1 MRNDILKTTFCEKCN
16 FRYDYHFD
24 SCPKCKEKNPDIVE
38 KRCRNKLFFLDV
50 IKCFLI
56 VALYFLTTTLLP
68 TIVYFIVNAIDKTIL
83 DSNLF
88 ILGLEIGANCIL
100 IISVFLIIWH
110 YKSYILKDFCNWR
123 NILIGVIAG
132 ILIIGLS
139 QLLSYLIYE
148 VGNIS
153 INSNQVNVET
163 IVKNEPVL
171 AFFAVVILG
180 PIAEEL
186 TFRVGLM
193 GLGMKISEKY
203 GKIFAYLLSIVIFIF
218 IHLNLL
224 GENVNY
230 ASEFA
235 AVPSYFVGASL
246 LCIAYDKGGLSSSII
261 AHILNNLLGFILVM
275 VM

>member
-16 FRYDYHFD
+16 FRYDYHLE

-38 KRCRNKLFFLDV
+38 KRCRNKLFFIDV

-56 VALYFLTTTLLP
+56 VALCFLTTTLLP
-68 TIVYFIVNAIDKTIL
+68 TIVYFIVNAVDKTIL

-88 ILGLEIGANCIL
+88 VLGLEIGANLVL
-100 IISVFLIIWH
+100 IISVILVIWH
-110 YKSYILKDFCNWR
+110 YKSYIFKDFTNWK
-123 NILIGVIAG
+123 NILIGIAAGVI
-132 ILIIGLS
+132 IIGLS

-148 VGNIS
+148 VGQIPV
-153 INSNQVNVET
+153 NSNQINVES
-163 IVKNEPVL
+163 IVKSEPVL

-186 TFRVGLM
+186 TYRVGLM

-218 IHLNLL
+218 VHLNLL

-235 AVPSYFVGASL
+235 AVPIYFVGASL
-246 LCIAYDKGGLSSSII
+246 LCVAYDKGGLSSSII
-261 AHILNNLLGFILVM
+261 AHILNNLFGFILVM